1 MEGPHFGHRLASC
14 LGGVT
19 LAALVA
25 LSAAPVRAAEPA
37 AAELIDLFAGVC
49 LGKFP
54 DDAAVRQFAT
64 EERLAVMP
72 DDIVR
77 QLLGTDPGQGWF
89 QDTARGRYLLT
100 IEMPPYHT
108 CAIRKTD
115 SAAPDFLASFS
126 LLLAAWAATQSG
138 ASLKPLP
145 PQNAQVGGS
154 PTQVYQWVL
163 DRGPGKPAETLMAFV
178 TNATNRVAVR
188 LVRQIKVQ

>member
-1 MEGPHFGHRLASC
+1 MEGPHLGHCLVSC
-14 LGGVT
+14 LGSAT
-19 LAALVA
+19 LAAFVA
-25 LSAAPVRAAEPA
+25 LSATPVRAVEPA

-54 DDAAVRQFAT
+54 DDAAIRQFAT
-64 EERLAVMP
+64 EKQLAAMP
-72 DDIVR
+72 DDTVR
-77 QLLGTDPGQGWF
+77 QLLGTDPGHGWF
-89 QDTARGRYLLT
+89 HETARGRYLLT

-126 LLLAAWAATQSG
+126 LLLATWAATQSG
-138 ASLKPLP
+138 ASLRQLP

-163 DRGPGKPAETLMAFV
+163 DRGPGKPTETLMAFV
-178 TNATNRVAVR
+178 TNATNRVVVR

>member
-1 MEGPHFGHRLASC
+1 MPR
-14 LGGVT
+14 GVT

-25 LSAAPVRAAEPA
+25 LGATPVRAVEPA

-64 EERLAVMP
+64 EKRLAAMP
-72 DDIVR
+72 DDTVR

-89 QDTARGRYLLT
+89 QVTALGRYLLT
-100 IEMPPYHT
+100 IELPPYHT

-115 SAAPDFLASFS
+115 GAPPDFLASFS
-126 LLLAAWAATQSG
+126 LLLATWAATQSG
-138 ASLKPLP
+138 ASLGPLP
-145 PQNAQVGGS
+145 PQKNAQVGGS
-154 PTQVYQWVL
+154 ATEVNQWVL

-178 TNATNRVAVR
+178 TNATNRVVVR

>member
-1 MEGPHFGHRLASC
+1 MGHRLTSR
-14 LGGVT
+14 LGGVA

-25 LSAAPVRAAEPA
+25 LSATPVRAVEPA

-64 EERLAVMP
+64 EKRLAVMS

-77 QLLGTDPGQGWF
+77 QLLGTDPGQGWS
-89 QDTARGRYLLT
+89 QETALGRYLLT

-115 SAAPDFLASFS
+115 GAAPDFLAALS
-126 LLLAAWAATQSG
+126 LLLATWAGTQSG
-138 ASLKPLP
+138 ASLKQLP
-145 PQNAQVGGS
+145 PQNAEVGGS
-154 PTQVYQWVL
+154 PTRIYQWVL
-163 DRGPGKPAETLMAFV
+163 DRGPGKPAERLMAFV
-178 TNATNRVAVR
+178 TNVTNRVVVR